1 MELKRVSAQGNESLI
16 DYFEALG
23 QSPHLS
29 FQALGTKMVALIWHL
44 EQAVDAPAQWATTSH
59 GWFYFGAVDHWDPW
73 KARVFV
79 YGRPDGFEIRY
90 RSTEQFIDWT
100 QSFTSIQAAD
110 VIEATTAIE
119 RALQEAILNP
129 VGRFYSDQPEP

>member
-1 MELKRVSAQGNESLI
+1 
-16 DYFEALG
+16 
-23 QSPHLS
+23 
-29 FQALGTKMVALIWHL
+29 
-44 EQAVDAPAQWATTSH
+44 
-59 GWFYFGAVDHWDPW
+59 
-73 KARVFV
+73 VFV